1 MSDAAGFSLLAWD
14 TDFFGCRIARVDE
27 KAFGPGS
34 ASDILARARDGAI
47 DCLYLLVEADNSE
60 AVRTAEKAGFQLV
73 DVRVTRER
81 GAPDAKAR
89 ALPPEIGL
97 YQEGD
102 IEALCAIARESHGDS
117 RFYHDSSFSRSRCD
131 DLYETWIR
139 NACSGAA
146 AAVVVARSEQRAV
159 GYVTCEH
166 PKPALGNLGL
176 VAVAADQAGR
186 GYGARM
192 VEGALGWLAGEGCER
207 IQVVTQARN
216 IPASRLYE
224 SKGFKTI
231 SVENSY
237 HLWLGEAQ

>member
-1 MSDAAGFSLLAWD
+1 MSEAAGFSLLAWD

-34 ASDILARARDGAI
+34 ASDILARARDEAI

-166 PKPALGNLGL
+166 PNPALGNLGL

-192 VEGALGWLAGEGCER
+192 IEGALGWLAGEGCER

-224 SKGFKTI
+224 SNGFKTI

>member
-14 TDFFGCRIARVDE
+14 TDFFGRRIARVDE
-27 KAFGPGS
+27 KVFGPGS
-34 ASDILARARDGAI
+34 ASDILARARDEAV
-47 DCLYLLVEADNSE
+47 DCLYLLVDAGDSE

-81 GAPDAKAR
+81 RAPDGKAR
-89 ALPPEIGL
+89 GLPPEIGL
-97 YQEGD
+97 YQETD

-117 RFYHDSSFSRSRCD
+117 RFYQDSSFSRSRCD

-139 NACSGAA
+139 NACEGAA
-146 AAVVVARSEQRAV
+146 AAVVVARSEERAV

-166 PKPALGNLGL
+166 PEPDLGNLGL
-176 VAVAADQAGR
+176 VAVAADQAGQ

-192 VEGALGWLAGEGCER
+192 VEGALGWLASEGCER
-207 IQVVTQARN
+207 IRVVTQARN

-224 SKGFKTI
+224 SNGFKTI

>member
-1 MSDAAGFSLLAWD
+1 MSEAAGFSLLAWD

-81 GAPDAKAR
+81 GAPDAKVR

-166 PKPALGNLGL
+166 PEPALGNLGL

-192 VEGALGWLAGEGCER
+192 IEGALGWLEGEGCER

-224 SKGFKTI
+224 SNGFKTI